1 MKKYMLILFSYCK
14 LKKINSYLKRKLAQ
28 DDQLLVRAVKLEQ
41 VPKLSEHLI
50 SDVGVLGKK
59 VVHDLEESVVDN
71 YQDKAKEYLAEI
83 KEIAAAEKFNFDS
96 KLIEHHNLE
105 SLKKE
110 IKENNIEKIIINFS
124 QNEFVSDQAEEE
136 ELKLWL
142 QELDLAQTVFYDGK
156 RK

>member
-14 LKKINSYLKRKLAQ
+14 LKKINSYLKRKLVQ
-28 DDQLLVRAVKLEQ
+28 NDQLLVRAIKLEQ

-83 KEIAAAEKFNFDS
+83 KEIAAAENFKLKL
-96 KLIEHHNLE
+96 KLIDHHNLKN
-105 SLKKE
+105 LKKE
-110 IKENNIEKIIINFS
+110 IKENDIEKIIINFS
-124 QNEFVSDQAEEE
+124 QNEFASDQAEEE

-142 QELDLAQTVFYDGK
+142 QKLDIEQVVFYDGK